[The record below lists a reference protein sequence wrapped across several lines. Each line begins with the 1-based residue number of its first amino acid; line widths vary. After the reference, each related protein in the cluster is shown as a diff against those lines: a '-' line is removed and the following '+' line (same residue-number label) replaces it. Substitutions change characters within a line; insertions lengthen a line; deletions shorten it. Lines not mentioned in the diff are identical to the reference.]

1 MTAKDGLIYG
11 LHAVRG
17 ALRNPDGLIELL
29 VDGARRDQRFRE
41 FLALAE
47 EAGVRLRQ
55 VSTDELD
62 RLADGG
68 RHQGAVARLSA
79 RQTQDE
85 PYLKALLK
93 RLEVPP
99 FLLVLDEVQDP
110 HNLGACLRS
119 AEGAGVHAVITP
131 RDRSVG
137 LTPTVRKVASG
148 AAETLPFIQ
157 VTNLARTL
165 KWLKGEGVWL
175 IGTAGEADDL
185 LYRCDMKGPLAIVMG
200 GEGKGLRRLT
210 REQCDLLVRLPMA
223 GTVESLNV
231 SVATGVT
238 LYEAVRQRAGLGLSL
253 DTK

>member
-1 MTAKDGLIYG
+1 MSAPAEEWIFG
-11 LHAVRG
+11 LHAVRS
-17 ALRNPDGLIELL
+17 ALQRPQRVSEVLL
-29 VDGARRDQRFRE
+29 DRGRQDRRAHE
-41 FLALAE
+41 IVSLAAE
-47 EAGVRLRQ
+47 TGVKLRQ
-55 VSTDELD
+55 VGVDELD
-62 RLADGG
+62 GLAGGG
-68 RHQGAVARLSA
+68 RHQGVVARL
-79 RQTQDE
+79 RPQQTQDE

-93 RLEVPP
+93 RLEEPP

-110 HNLGACLRS
+110 HNLGACLRT

-137 LTPTVRKVASG
+137 LNATVRKVASG
-148 AAETLPFIQ
+148 AAESLAFVQ

-165 KWLKGEGVWL
+165 KWLKQEGVWL
-175 IGTAGEADDL
+175 IGTAGEAGNL
-185 LYRCDMKGPLAIVMG
+185 LYDCDMKGPLAIVMG

-238 LYEAVRQRAGLGLSL
+238 LYEAVRQRQAG
-253 DTK
+253 